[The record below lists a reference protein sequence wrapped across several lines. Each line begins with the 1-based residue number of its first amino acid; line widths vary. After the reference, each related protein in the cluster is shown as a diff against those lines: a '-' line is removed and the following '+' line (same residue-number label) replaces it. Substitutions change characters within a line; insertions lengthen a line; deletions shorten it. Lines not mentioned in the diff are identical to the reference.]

1 MSVQEQQNVVERYK
15 KHSCVN
21 YSASHVILK
30 INRKVEYP
38 EEEEWVTDQ
47 LNLHWHTG
55 IPISMKYL
63 MQLLRQH
70 VVCRKLFDDMLKS
83 SKAPAKNNPRNGC
96 DELF

>member
-1 MSVQEQQNVVERYK
+1 MKYN
-15 KHSCVN
+15 
-21 YSASHVILK
+21 ASRVILK
-30 INRKVEYP
+30 INLKVKYP
-38 EEEEWVTDQ
+38 EEEEWATDQ
-47 LNLHWHTG
+47 LNLYYNNG
-55 IPISMKYL
+55 IPICMEYL